1 MPHVTFVNT
10 FLLHAPAEEFERAFA
25 ATSEFMAA
33 RPGFLWHQLLRPL
46 EPAPLEPA
54 PLEPGPLEPGQHGSR
69 YVNVAAW
76 RDEESFR
83 AAVTHPGFAPHAA
96 ALRALAASEPVLYE
110 TRQTRTTVTEPA

>member
-46 EPAPLEPA
+46 EP
-54 PLEPGPLEPGQHGSR
+54 GQDGSR

-83 AAVTHPGFAPHAA
+83 AAVAHPGFKPHAA
-96 ALRALAASEPVLYE
+96 ALRALATSEPVLYE
-110 TRQTRTTVTEPA
+110 TRQTRTAVTEPA

>member
-46 EPAPLEPA
+46 ERGPLERGPQ
-54 PLEPGPLEPGQHGSR
+54 EPGPDGSR

-96 ALRALAASEPVLYE
+96 ALRALATSEPVLYE
-110 TRQTRTTVTEPA
+110 TRQTRTAVTEPA